1 MNFITK
7 NLDEIIS
14 LFLNEKATN
23 QNELISEEILQALNF
38 ILEGSCD
45 SNMHTILPFNLMLK
59 QPVVQ
64 AKMNDGKVYAKNLIT
79 FLKSY
84 LDINPFGLNS
94 CLRSGK
100 RISASYLG
108 GSNDPRKAGK
118 IVTNASFAPS
128 KLVLSLFIS
137 TSSILNCIN
146 ENNFFKK

>member
-1 MNFITK
+1 MKFFSIFMNM
-7 NLDEIIS
+7 DEIIS

-38 ILEGSCD
+38 ILEGTVD
-45 SNMHTILPFNLMLK
+45 SQLQQILPFNVLLK
-59 QPVVQ
+59 QPFVQ

-79 FLKSY
+79 FLKNY

-100 RISASYLG
+100 RITPSYLG

-118 IVTNASFAPS
+118 IVTNASFSPNS
-128 KLVLSLFIS
+128 
-137 TSSILNCIN
+137 
-146 ENNFFKK
+146 